1 MSTSEHI
8 KEIDRVLG
16 GAATGRDAVVL
27 ESWTRC
33 VEVHGL
39 DPTRPN
45 PAHIVT
51 ATKLREHR
59 EQSERLIAIARS
71 GLKTL
76 FRQVVGQKY
85 VLLLA
90 DQKGVTVDYF
100 GDPSCESALRDAG
113 LYLGS
118 DWSED
123 IAGTCGV
130 GSCIVTGEAMTIH
143 QTDHFDVTHTPLSC
157 TVAPIFDTNGL
168 LSAVL
173 DISLLRSPQPKVS
186 QSLALQLVKASARRI
201 ELANLMAMMRS
212 EWVLRFSH
220 MPELLD
226 VDPEAA
232 VALDGS
238 GNILG
243 MTNGAARILGR
254 ATGIDWR
261 HGEMFIGQ
269 RLSSFFEL
277 TIDDLPNV
285 TRAKPTEE
293 RVIYL
298 RDGSALFGHAICPQR
313 SAHAL
318 ISARSGLPAPLQ
330 ALSGDD
336 PEMRLLE
343 RKAAKLASGAMPIL
357 ILGETGVGKER
368 LARAIHA
375 TRNKG
380 KPFVPVNCAA
390 IPEAL
395 MEAEL
400 FGSTGTHGPT
410 RHGLIETANGG
421 MLFLDE
427 IGDMPSSVQSRLLRF
442 LSEGEVQPLGSHMP
456 LKLNIKVISTSHR
469 DIEQMV
475 SEGRFRQDLFFRLAA
490 TTLAIP
496 PLRERRDFDWLLDQ
510 LLRQRTVALPDVY
523 RFTTAA
529 RMELKHRSWPGNIR
543 ELINTIDVAVA
554 LSATEVIELEDLP
567 APALSVVPVG
577 NATENDSN
585 LSKLETVLKICGWN
599 ISRAARRLGVN
610 RSTVHRRMKRLGIQR
625 PD

>member
-1 MSTSEHI
+1 MSTREHI
-8 KEIDRVLG
+8 KEIDRALS
-16 GAATGRDAVVL
+16 GAPTGRDSVVL
-27 ESWTRC
+27 ESWKRC
-33 VEVHGL
+33 VDVHGL
-39 DPTRPN
+39 DPTRAN

-71 GLKTL
+71 GLETL
-76 FRQVVGQKY
+76 FRQVVGQRY

-90 DQKGVTVDYF
+90 DQEGVTVDYF
-100 GDPSCESALRDAG
+100 GDPSCESELRDAG

-118 DWSED
+118 DWSESL
-123 IAGTCGV
+123 AGTCGV

-173 DISLLRSPQPKVS
+173 DISLLRSPHPKVS
-186 QSLALQLVKASARRI
+186 QSLALQLVVASARRI

-212 EWVLRFSH
+212 EWVLRFSQ

-232 VALDGS
+232 IALDGS
-238 GNILG
+238 GCIIG

-254 ATGIDWR
+254 ASGIDWR
-261 HGEMFIGQ
+261 HSEMIVGQ
-269 RLSSFFEL
+269 ALSTFFDL

-285 TRAKPTEE
+285 TRARPTEE

-298 RDGSALFGHAICPQR
+298 RDGSAMFGHAIAPQR
-313 SAHAL
+313 SANAI

-343 RKAAKLASGAMPIL
+343 RKAAKLATGALPIL
-357 ILGETGVGKER
+357 IRGETGVGKER

-375 TRNKG
+375 SRDKD
-380 KPFVPVNCAA
+380 KPFVAVNCADM
-390 IPEAL
+390 PESL

-400 FGSTGTHGPT
+400 FGSVGIHGPT

-421 MLFLDE
+421 TLFLDE
-427 IGDMPSSVQSRLLRF
+427 IGDMPVSVQSRLLRF
-442 LSEGEVQPLGSHMP
+442 LSEGEVQPLGSHMA
-456 LKLNIKVISTSHR
+456 LKLNIKVISASHR

-475 SEGRFRQDLFFRLAA
+475 SEDRFRQDLFFRLAA
-490 TTLAIP
+490 TTLSIP

-510 LLRQRTVALPDVY
+510 LLRQRTIALPQTY
-523 RFTTAA
+523 RLTTAA
-529 RMELKHRSWPGNIR
+529 RMELKHRTWPGNIR
-543 ELINTIDVAVA
+543 ELINTLDVAVA

-577 NATENDSN
+577 SSTGNDSN
-585 LSKLETVLKICGWN
+585 LSELETVLKICGWN

-610 RSTVHRRMKRLGIQR
+610 RSTVHRRMERLGIQR
-625 PD
+625 PN

>member
-1 MSTSEHI
+1 MFALEHI
-8 KEIDRVLG
+8 NEIDRALG
-16 GAATGRDAVVL
+16 GVETGRDTVVL
-27 ESWTRC
+27 ESWKRC

-39 DPTRPN
+39 DPAHPN

-71 GLKTL
+71 GLETL
-76 FRQVVGQKY
+76 FRQVAGQKY

-90 DQKGVTVDYF
+90 DQEGVTVDYF
-100 GDPSCESALRDAG
+100 GDPSCESELRDAG

-118 DWSED
+118 DWSENL
-123 IAGTCGV
+123 AGTCGV

-143 QTDHFDVTHTPLSC
+143 QGDHFDVTHTPLSC

-186 QSLALQLVKASARRI
+186 QSLALQLVQASARRI

-232 VALDGS
+232 IALDSSGS
-238 GNILG
+238 IIG

-254 ATGIDWR
+254 TSGTDWR
-261 HGEMFIGQ
+261 HSEMIIGQ
-269 RLSSFFEL
+269 PVSSFFEL

-285 TRAKPTEE
+285 TRARPTED

-298 RDGSALFGHAICPQR
+298 SDGSAMFGHAIAPQR
-313 SAHAL
+313 STNAM

-357 ILGETGVGKER
+357 IRGETGVGKER

-375 TRNKG
+375 SRGKD
-380 KPFVPVNCAA
+380 KPFVAVNCAA
-390 IPEAL
+390 IPEPL
-395 MEAEL
+395 LEAEL
-400 FGSTGTHGPT
+400 FGSAGVHGPT
-410 RHGLIETANGG
+410 RRGLIEAANGG
-421 MLFLDE
+421 TLFLDE
-427 IGDMPSSVQSRLLRF
+427 IGDMPVSVQSRLLRF

-456 LKLNIKVISTSHR
+456 LKLKVRVISASHR

-475 SEGRFRQDLFFRLAA
+475 SDGEFRQDLFFRLAA
-490 TTLAIP
+490 VTLKIP

-510 LLRQRTVALPDVY
+510 LLRQRTVALPDTY
-523 RFTTAA
+523 RLTTAA
-529 RMELKHRSWPGNIR
+529 RIELKHRIWSGNIR
-543 ELINTIDVAVA
+543 ELINTLDVAVA
-554 LSATEVIELEDLP
+554 MSATEVIELEDLP
-567 APALSVVPVG
+567 EPVLSAVPVG
-577 NATENDSN
+577 VRTGDDGAPSE
-585 LSKLETVLKICGWN
+585 LETILKICGWN
-599 ISRAARRLGVN
+599 VSRAARRLGVD
-610 RSTVHRRMKRLGIQR
+610 RSTVHRRIRRLGIRR
-625 PD
+625 PN